1 MIDANVTEPGEKLE
15 NLVETYVIF
24 ITERDVLG
32 KGKPIYH
39 IDRVIKETGENF
51 GDEAHILYVN
61 GEYRDES
68 PIGTLMHDF
77 SCTNAKDIKYRTLAE
92 RVRYFKEDEKGVAA
106 MCKAMEDMR
115 DEAALAARLAE
126 RKEVA
131 SRLLKKGAMSFE
143 EIAEISQLSVEEVR
157 ALAGKRGA

>member
-1 MIDANVTEPGEKLE
+1 MI
-15 NLVETYVIF
+15 
-24 ITERDVLG
+24 
-32 KGKPIYH
+32 
-39 IDRVIKETGENF
+39 
-51 GDEAHILYVN
+51 
-61 GEYRDES
+61 
-68 PIGTLMHDF
+68 F

-131 SRLLKKGAMSFE
+131 SRLLKKGAMSLRRLLRF
-143 EIAEISQLSVEEVR
+143 LSY
-157 ALAGKRGA
+157 L

>member
-1 MIDANVTEPGEKLE
+1 MNSQIKDESA
-15 NLVETYVIF
+15 
-24 ITERDVLG
+24 LG
-32 KGKPIYH
+32 K
-39 IDRVIKETGENF
+39 
-51 GDEAHILYVN
+51 
-61 GEYRDES
+61 
-68 PIGTLMHDF
+68 LMHDF

>member
-1 MIDANVTEPGEKLE
+1 
-15 NLVETYVIF
+15 
-24 ITERDVLG
+24 
-32 KGKPIYH
+32 
-39 IDRVIKETGENF
+39 
-51 GDEAHILYVN
+51 
-61 GEYRDES
+61 
-68 PIGTLMHDF
+68 MHDF

-92 RVRYFKEDEKGVAA
+92 RVRYFKEDEIGVAA

-126 RKEVA
+126 RYEVA

>member
-1 MIDANVTEPGEKLE
+1 MI
-15 NLVETYVIF
+15 
-24 ITERDVLG
+24 
-32 KGKPIYH
+32 
-39 IDRVIKETGENF
+39 
-51 GDEAHILYVN
+51 
-61 GEYRDES
+61 
-68 PIGTLMHDF
+68 F

-131 SRLLKKGAMSFE
+131 SRLLKK
-143 EIAEISQLSVEEVR
+143 
-157 ALAGKRGA
+157 RGDVF

>member
-1 MIDANVTEPGEKLE
+1 
-15 NLVETYVIF
+15 
-24 ITERDVLG
+24 
-32 KGKPIYH
+32 
-39 IDRVIKETGENF
+39 
-51 GDEAHILYVN
+51 
-61 GEYRDES
+61 
-68 PIGTLMHDF
+68 
-77 SCTNAKDIKYRTLAE
+77 
-92 RVRYFKEDEKGVAA
+92 

-157 ALAGKRGA
+157 KIDVVVKNDRRVAGRW

>member
-1 MIDANVTEPGEKLE
+1 M
-15 NLVETYVIF
+15 
-24 ITERDVLG
+24 
-32 KGKPIYH
+32 
-39 IDRVIKETGENF
+39 
-51 GDEAHILYVN
+51 N

-115 DEAALAARLAE
+115 DEAKLEE

-131 SRLLKKGAMSFE
+131 QRLLKKGGMSLDD
-143 EIAEISQLSVEEVR
+143 IAEISQLTLKEIH
-157 ALAGKRGA
+157 ALADRKGI

>member
-1 MIDANVTEPGEKLE
+1 MMCCRISKKQHY
-15 NLVETYVIF
+15 YVRRHGDLRSEVF
-24 ITERDVLG
+24 YKKD
-32 KGKPIYH
+32 
-39 IDRVIKETGENF
+39 KEG
-51 GDEAHILYVN
+51 IQ
-61 GEYRDES
+61 
-68 PIGTLMHDF
+68 
-77 SCTNAKDIKYRTLAE
+77 
-92 RVRYFKEDEKGVAA
+92 A